1 MTVMKSGISWTDG
14 TLNVW
19 VGCKKI
25 SRACQNCYAEM
36 TVNRIFRNQFDR
48 PFDQYAPKLHRISD
62 IRKFRPKKDKETGR
76 LKPKMLFM
84 NSLSDMWFEDVP
96 EDHRN
101 QVFDAIE
108 QEPDIIFQILTK
120 RSGPARKFLVD
131 RYGNGRGI
139 PRNIWIGPTVE
150 DNRVAKGLNIFRDI
164 KESVG
169 SMTLMCSTEPITAPT
184 DQLDYTGF
192 DWVITGGESGPGA
205 EKMERQWL
213 ETALESAIKAG
224 AAVYHKQHG
233 TPASHPNLDMAPTNI
248 RSLKK
253 KIDHLAT
260 IGWEFHPHEKG
271 GATIDQLSFRD
282 FPNFR
287 EELTARLNGQAAM
300 F

>member
-1 MTVMKSGISWTDG
+1 
-14 TLNVW
+14 
-19 VGCKKI
+19 
-25 SRACQNCYAEM
+25 
-36 TVNRIFRNQFDR
+36 
-48 PFDQYAPKLHRISD
+48 
-62 IRKFRPKKDKETGR
+62 
-76 LKPKMLFM
+76 MLFM

-164 KESVG
+164 KDPVG

-192 DWVITGGESGPGA
+192 DWVITGGESGPSA
-205 EKMERQWL
+205 AKMERQWL

-233 TPASHPNLDMAPTNI
+233 TPISHPNLDMAPTRHSLSQEEN
-248 RSLKK
+248 RSSGNHRL
-253 KIDHLAT
+253 
-260 IGWEFHPHEKG
+260 GVSPHEKG

-287 EELTARLNGQAAM
+287 EELTARLNGQAVM